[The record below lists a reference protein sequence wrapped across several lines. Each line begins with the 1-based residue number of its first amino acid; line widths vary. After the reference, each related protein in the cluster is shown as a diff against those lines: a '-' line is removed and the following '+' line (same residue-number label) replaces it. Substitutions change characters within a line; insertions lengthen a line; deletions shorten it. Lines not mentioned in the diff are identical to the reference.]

1 MFSPVD
7 KKWTCLKQVSLS
19 KTKPDNK
26 YQCVDFI
33 AHI

>member
-1 MFSPVD
+1 MCSPDD

-26 YQCVDFI
+26 YQYVEFI
-33 AHI
+33 THI